1 MKIKSVRADWL
12 HVPIPEQQQHTSD
25 FGKTRSF
32 DSTLVRIE
40 TEGGLVGFGEA
51 KAAVGSAG
59 TNAALNAMVQ
69 DELGPLLIGE
79 DARVKTTA
87 REHTQKSC
95 QRERLIEELVLPL
108 RSKKFPSSSRIRK
121 QNGKRV
127 QQWKQERKR

>member
-1 MKIKSVRADWL
+1 MKSA
-12 HVPIPEQQQHTSD
+12 PERKKYKRREKKREREEEEEREKKKKREKERERERERREREAAH
-25 FGKTRSF
+25 
-32 DSTLVRIE
+32 LV
-40 TEGGLVGFGEA
+40 
-51 KAAVGSAG
+51 
-59 TNAALNAMVQ
+59 
-69 DELGPLLIGE
+69 GE

-95 QRERLIEELVLPL
+95 QRERLVEELVLPL

>member
-1 MKIKSVRADWL
+1 MKIALKHSGYLFFFFVHLSHSANVSQNQKLRKLEKKKRKKKKKREKERERERERREREAA
-12 HVPIPEQQQHTSD
+12 H
-25 FGKTRSF
+25 
-32 DSTLVRIE
+32 LV
-40 TEGGLVGFGEA
+40 
-51 KAAVGSAG
+51 
-59 TNAALNAMVQ
+59 
-69 DELGPLLIGE
+69 GE

-95 QRERLIEELVLPL
+95 QRERLVEELVLPL